1 MALDSFSREEITK
14 KIDLFIG
21 RHPNLTE
28 QSLGVELRLFAE
40 FVEEQATDAI
50 LRQIWKVQAK
60 WEQAGTDS
68 LKSAAIAAGVIAE
81 SIKDKP
87 PQKELVELVAAYDR
101 APLRWED

>member
-1 MALDSFSREEITK
+1 MALDSFSREEIAK
-14 KIDLFIG
+14 KIDLLIG

-28 QSLGVELRLFAE
+28 QGLGVELRLFTE
-40 FVEEQATDAI
+40 FVEEQTIDAI

-60 WEQAGTDS
+60 WQQADTDS
-68 LKSAAIAAGVIAE
+68 LKGAAIAAEVIAKF
-81 SIKDKP
+81 IKDKP